1 MALQDYGQAILDNLN
16 TAVLLF
22 DEELR
27 LAYINPAAE
36 MLFNVSS
43 RHMVGLGAAQLIA
56 CPESLSEANLHR
68 AMRTGHPFTER
79 EMTLP
84 LAEGRTATVDCT
96 ATPLASTLGGGK
108 GLLIELQQLDR
119 HLRISREEQL
129 RSQHDA
135 VRDLVRGMAHEI
147 KNPLGGLRGA
157 AQLLEGELEDPSLHE
172 YTGIIMAEA
181 DRLQNLVNRM
191 LGPNHLPVP
200 SRVNIHTLLERVRQ
214 LVQAEEDRRLNLVR
228 DYDPS
233 IPEIHVDSDSVIQA
247 LLNLV
252 RNAARAVRDQP
263 DGNIILRTR
272 VLRRFTINH
281 VCHRLVVKIS
291 VEDNGPGIPEEIRG
305 KLFYPMVST
314 SEEGMGVG
322 LSISQSLINK
332 HGGLVECSSEP
343 GATLFNVLLPMENPH
358 VEK

>member
-1 MALQDYGQAILDNLN
+1 MALHDYGQAILDNLN
-16 TAVLLF
+16 TAVMLF
-22 DEELR
+22 DEVLC
-27 LAYINPAAE
+27 LSYINPAAE
-36 MLFNVSS
+36 MLFNVSA
-43 RHMVGLGAAQLIA
+43 RHMLGLPVGQLIA
-56 CPESLSEANLHR
+56 YPESLTQENLQR
-68 AMRTGHPFTER
+68 VMETGRPFTER
-79 EMTLP
+79 EMNLP
-84 LAEGRTATVDCT
+84 LGEGRQATVDCT
-96 ATPLASTLGGGK
+96 ATPITANQGNTK
-108 GLLIELQQLDR
+108 GLLIELQPLDR
-119 HLRISREEQL
+119 HLRISREAQL

-157 AQLLEGELEDPSLHE
+157 AQLLQMELEDPALHE

-191 LGPNHLPVP
+191 LGPNRLPAP
-200 SRVNIHTLLERVRQ
+200 SLVNIHTLLERVRQ
-214 LVQAEEDRRLNLVR
+214 LVLAEEDRRLNLVR

-233 IPEIHVDSDSVIQA
+233 IPDIHVDSDTVVQA
-247 LLNLV
+247 LLNIV
-252 RNAARAVRDQP
+252 RNAARVVRNQS
-263 DGNIILRTR
+263 DGQIILRTR

-281 VCHRLVVKIS
+281 ICHRLVLKIC
-291 VEDNGPGIPEEIRG
+291 VEDNGPGIPKEIRK

-332 HGGLVECSSEP
+332 HGGLVECTSKP
-343 GATLFNVLLPMENPH
+343 GMTQFNVLLPMENPH